1 MPGASG
7 GSEVTE
13 LFTLL
18 GPWRVALLAV
28 LLTVLIV
35 VVPLLLWV
43 WLSQRR
49 ESAPPYREEFARL
62 VDALLEQHA
71 REHEEIEQARLL
83 LRKEQAEVEAWK
95 KEQLDS
101 IVTMMEWNRE
111 RHEELKKKYD
121 IARINA
127 RDTAAL
133 RLDVFER
140 DGFRCQECGYQ
151 AHDSK
156 DRKLHVDHI
165 VPVSMGGTNEMD
177 NLQTLCDKCNGMKSD
192 RLPDKF
198 KAAA

>member
-1 MPGASG
+1 
-7 GSEVTE
+7 VTE

-49 ESAPPYREEFARL
+49 ESAPPYSEEFARL

-71 REHEEIEQARLL
+71 LEHEKLEQERLL
-83 LRKEQAEVEAWK
+83 LRKEMDEV
-95 KEQLDS
+95 KEWRQQQIERVVDQYQQL
-101 IVTMMEWNRE
+101 ELRRRE
-111 RHEELKKKYD
+111 IKKKYD
-121 IARINA
+121 IARINV

-140 DGFRCQECGYQ
+140 DGFQCQGCGYQ

-165 VPVSMGGTNEMD
+165 VPVSMGGTNDID
-177 NLQTLCDKCNGMKSD
+177 NLQTLCDRCNAAKSD